1 MPILYLEK
9 VVKMKSSRILVPI
22 FSLLITFS
30 FSANVKAVPH
40 GLCRMS
46 YHEDSAGR
54 GLEAGFK
61 NMNLRP
67 KIVDENCYLQGVA
80 EGSLLPKSET
90 SCQED
95 FEAGKANGLQAN
107 SITIGRTCSSKGYIA
122 GTALLH
128 VAAREGNL
136 NLVGQNCV
144 DEYLRGVKDGNE
156 THITETGT
164 DNVERECYLTGFYD
178 ASPLK

>member
-1 MPILYLEK
+1 MPILSLEK
-9 VVKMKSSRILVPI
+9 VVKMNKLRILVPI
-22 FSLLITFS
+22 FSLLLTFS
-30 FSANVKAVPH
+30 VNVKAVPH

-54 GLEAGFK
+54 GIEAGFK
-61 NMNLRP
+61 NLNLRP
-67 KIVDENCYLQGVA
+67 KIVDENCYQQGVA

-90 SCQED
+90 SCKED
-95 FEAGKANGLQAN
+95 FEAGKVNGLEAN
-107 SITIGRTCSSKGYIA
+107 SITIGTTCSSKGYIA

-128 VAAREGNL
+128 VAAREGNSR
-136 NLVGQNCV
+136 LVGQNCV

-156 THITETGT
+156 THVIETGT

-178 ASPLK
+178 ASPLR